1 MASCGTFTCALS
13 KSLHEQKW
21 WEGWQVQTGPDCYCS
36 NSLLCCHLRC
46 HLTSFSC
53 QCSLNNRWSPWE
65 QEAGP
70 TQLCPA
76 CLGRWKTI
84 CILFTDSPII
94 HWSKIQLTT
103 CWPMLHCRTRK
114 FLECVRACRRTHL
127 TCDLNYLWVWTY
139 VNKLI
144 ISCRNTCPAHI
155 LPLDNV

>member
-1 MASCGTFTCALS
+1 MFYYYKQMASCGTFTCALS

-21 WEGWQVQTGPDCYCS
+21 WEGWLYCS
-36 NSLLCCHLRC
+36 SSLLCCHLRC

-84 CILFTDSPII
+84 CILFTVT
-94 HWSKIQLTT
+94 HWNWSKIQLTT

-114 FLECVRACRRTHL
+114 CVSACRRTHL
-127 TCDLNYLWVWTY
+127 TCDLNYLSVWTY